1 MARILP
7 GSLGRTFSGVE
18 KTQRLSQPI
27 SRAMAPDTPHGF
39 DALAETLQHPLTN
52 MAVAGISRI
61 GDEMAYAK
69 AVDAEKERVEKAK
82 QAREEAM
89 QQAENISRYRQQL
102 EERAQDPMLQIAM
115 QRAQEFEAQQQ
126 QPINLG
132 YVGSVPTGMTSTGV
146 PTAQAMGAVAV
157 PTAPGYVGP
166 DGTDYDHQ
174 TLLRMAQQQSELDAM
189 RQREAEAMAAIG
201 PEVQQR
207 FIPKTSAEFQAAM
220 AAETDPARRQ
230 QLLVESTRAVDVQ
243 PQSVMQ
249 AITGAAKTKIQE
261 GVRKAGIEADKA
273 SLDAAKLELEQ
284 QKAMIKAMLDQAE
297 LNRKLAD
304 DESKRLKRESE
315 IKLNE
320 AKLKKFQRRM
330 AASMRRGGGKKWF
343 LDYVR
348 TQWGGDFSAA
358 VDNPAFMNGLIN
370 AAPNDKEFNAARK
383 IIVDQARKTG
393 LKEDSKKMAI
403 NSQIAS
409 VDRGLNN
416 NMSAQVTAIEQQ
428 AQARGALDAMTPL
441 VASAV
446 KRPEPGQRPVKGL
459 ISTTQPLP
467 QAWYADGE
475 VMNAL
480 AGESGDL
487 QKAAREQ
494 AQKLRGAVQKSED
507 LRNNY
512 ESLLQDRKRLD
523 GTYETVV
530 PTAQTQARPQ
540 AQPQAQS
547 APAPSR
553 VKLVGV
559 RNPEPE

>member
-7 GSLGRTFSGVE
+7 GSLGSTFSGVE
-18 KTQRLSQPI
+18 KTRRLSTPI
-27 SRAMAPDTPHGF
+27 QRAMAPDTPHGF

-52 MAVAGISRI
+52 MAVGAVSRI
-61 GDEMAYAK
+61 RDEIKYTN
-69 AVDAEKERVEKAK
+69 AVEAEKERVDKAK
-82 QAREEAM
+82 FEREQAME
-89 QQAENISRYRQQL
+89 QAQNISRYRQQL
-102 EERAQDPMLQIAM
+102 EQQAQDPNI
-115 QRAQEFEAQQQ
+115 QEAIRRSQAFEANR
-126 QPINLG
+126 PGPVDLG
-132 YVGSVPTGMTSTGV
+132 YAGFQQTGMTSTGV
-146 PTAQAMGAVAV
+146 PTGQTMGAVGV
-157 PTAPGYVGP
+157 PTGPGY
-166 DGTDYDHQ
+166 DQYTHED
-174 TLLRMAQQQSELDAM
+174 LLRMGEQQAELDAM
-189 RQREAEAMAAIG
+189 RQQEAAAMQAIG
-201 PEVQQR
+201 PEAQER
-207 FIPKTSAEFQAAM
+207 FIPRTSAEFQAAM

-230 QLLVESTRAVDVQ
+230 QLLAESTRAVDVQ

-297 LNRKLAD
+297 HNRKLAD

-358 VDNPAFMNGLIN
+358 VDNPAFMNGLIS

-393 LKEDSKKMAI
+393 LKNDASKMAI
-403 NSQIAS
+403 NSEIAS

-416 NMSAQVTAIEQQ
+416 NMAGQVTAIEQQ
-428 AQARGALDAMTPL
+428 AQARGSLDAMTPL
-441 VASAV
+441 VASALG
-446 KRPEPGQRPVKGL
+446 RPQPGQRPVEGFF
-459 ISTTQPLP
+459 SDTQPLP
-467 QAWYADGE
+467 QNWYADG
-475 VMNAL
+475 AL
-480 AGESGDL
+480 MKNLADASPDL

-494 AQKLRGAVQKSED
+494 SQKLRGAVEKSER
-507 LRNNY
+507 LREGY
-512 ESLLQDRKRLD
+512 KGLLEKRENLD
-523 GTYETVV
+523 GTFSKVV
-530 PTAQTQARPQ
+530 PPAQAQTQPQARPQ
-540 AQPQAQS
+540 AQPMTQSQA
-547 APAPSR
+547 AAAAGYTIE
-553 VKLVGV
+553 L
-559 RNPEPE
+559 E

>member
-7 GSLGRTFSGVE
+7 GSLGRTFSGVD
-18 KTQRLSQPI
+18 KTARLSQPI
-27 SRAMAPDTPHGF
+27 SRAAAPDTPHGF

-61 GDEMAYAK
+61 GDEMAYSK
-69 AVDAEKERVEKAK
+69 AVSEEKERVEQAR

-89 QQAENISRYRQQL
+89 QQAQNISQYRQTL
-102 EERAQDPMLQIAM
+102 EQRAQDPMLQFAIEN
-115 QRAQEFEAQQQ
+115 AQKFEGEQQ

-132 YVGSVPTGMTSTGV
+132 PVGNVQTGMTSTGV
-146 PTAQAMGAVAV
+146 PTAQAMGAVAI
-157 PTAPGYVGP
+157 PTAPGYMG
-166 DGTDYDHQ
+166 YNHEQ
-174 TLLRMAQQQSELDAM
+174 LLRMGEQQAELDAM
-189 RQREAEAMAAIG
+189 RQQEAAAMQAIG
-201 PEVQQR
+201 PEVQER

-230 QLLVESTRAVDVQ
+230 QLLAESTRAVDVQ

-249 AITGAAKTKIQE
+249 ALTGAAKSKIQK
-261 GVRKAGIEADKA
+261 GVREAGIAADKA

-297 LNRKLAD
+297 LDRKLAD
-304 DESKRLKRESE
+304 DESKRLKRDSE

-348 TQWGGDFSAA
+348 TKWGGDFSAA
-358 VDNPAFMNGLIN
+358 VKDPAFMSGLAN
-370 AAPNDKEFNAARK
+370 AAPNDKEFNSARK
-383 IIVDQARKTG
+383 IIVDHANKTG
-393 LKEDSKKMAI
+393 LKDDSKKMAI
-403 NSQIAS
+403 NSEIAS

-441 VASAV
+441 VANV
-446 KRPEPGQRPVKGL
+446 LKRPEPGQRPVEGF

-467 QAWYADGE
+467 QAWYADGK

-480 AGESGDL
+480 AGKSGDL

-494 AQKLRGAVQKSED
+494 AQKLEGAAEKSKD
-507 LRNNY
+507 LTQGY
-512 ESLLQDRKRLD
+512 DSLLEKRKNLD
-523 GTYETVV
+523 GTFSRVV
-530 PTAQTQARPQ
+530 PPAQAQTQPQ
-540 AQPQAQS
+540 AQPMTQSQA
-547 APAPSR
+547 AANAGYTIE
-553 VKLVGV
+553 L
-559 RNPEPE
+559 E

>member
-7 GSLGRTFSGVE
+7 GSLGRTFSGVD
-18 KTQRLSQPI
+18 KTARLSQPI
-27 SRAMAPDTPHGF
+27 SRAAAPDTPHGF

-61 GDEMAYAK
+61 GDEMAYSK
-69 AVDAEKERVEKAK
+69 AVSEEKERVDKARFERE
-82 QAREEAM
+82 QAME
-89 QQAENISRYRQQL
+89 QAQNVSRYRQQL
-102 EERAQDPMLQIAM
+102 EQQAQDPNIQDAIRRSQA
-115 QRAQEFEAQQQ
+115 FEANR
-126 QPINLG
+126 PGPVDLG
-132 YVGSVPTGMTSTGV
+132 YAGFQQTGMTSTGV
-146 PTAQAMGAVAV
+146 PIGKTMGATGM
-157 PTAPGYVGP
+157 PTGPGY
-166 DGTDYDHQ
+166 DQYTHED
-174 TLLRMAQQQSELDAM
+174 LLRMGEQQAELDAM
-189 RQREAEAMAAIG
+189 RQQEAAAMQAIG
-201 PEVQQR
+201 PEVQER
-207 FIPKTSAEFQAAM
+207 FIPKTSAEFQAAI

-297 LNRKLAD
+297 LDRKLAD

-348 TQWGGDFSAA
+348 TKWGGDFSAA

-393 LKEDSKKMAI
+393 LKNDASKMAI
-403 NSQIAS
+403 NSEIAS

-416 NMSAQVTAIEQQ
+416 NMAAQVTATEQR

-441 VASAV
+441 VANV
-446 KRPEPGQRPVKGL
+446 LKRPKPGQRPVEGF
-459 ISTTQPLP
+459 ISTTQALP
-467 QAWYADGE
+467 QAWYADGGLME
-475 VMNAL
+475 DL
-480 AGESGDL
+480 ASKSPDL

-494 AQKLRGAVQKSED
+494 AQKLRGAVRKSEELTQGYD
-507 LRNNY
+507 
-512 ESLLQDRKRLD
+512 SLLKRRERLD
-523 GTYETVV
+523 KNYETVV
-530 PTAQTQARPQ
+530 PAAQTQAQPQ
-540 AQPQAQS
+540 SQPQAQS
-547 APAPSR
+547 APAPAR
-553 VKLVGV
+553 VRLVGV